1 MVGGTES
8 LSHAPLLLNEDAVD
22 WFADVNTSKS
32 LLGRIEA
39 VSKFR
44 FNMLEPVIGVE
55 KGLTDTVVDLG
66 MGQTA
71 EILRYEW
78 DISRK
83 DADAYAVES
92 HKRLARAHEN
102 GWLEQEIDA
111 VFGPE
116 GQLYKKDDGVRPD
129 SSVEKLG
136 TLKPVF
142 EKPYGHVTA
151 GNSSQVSDGACWMCV
166 ASERFVEDHGLEP
179 LGEIK
184 DSEWAALSPARMGLG
199 PVHSV
204 TPILKRNELGVSDI
218 DLWELNEAF
227 AHQVLA
233 CLKAWE
239 SDKFCREELGLDGAL
254 GTIDRDRLNVDGGAI
269 SLGHPVGTSGAR
281 IVLHALNAMRRLGQK
296 TGIAT
301 ECIGGGQGGGMLLS
315 ALSPGAPHKPE
326 ETQDAEAA

>member
-1 MVGGTES
+1 M
-8 LSHAPLLLNEDAVD
+8 
-22 WFADVNTSKS
+22 NTSKS
-32 LLGRIEA
+32 LLGRLEA
-39 VSKFR
+39 MSKFR
-44 FNMLEPVIGVE
+44 FSMLEPVIGVE

-78 DISRK
+78 GISREE
-83 DADAYAVES
+83 ADAYAVES
-92 HKRLARAHEN
+92 HHRLAKAQEE
-102 GWLEQEIDA
+102 GWLDSEVDP
-111 VFGPE
+111 VFSEDGE
-116 GQLYKKDDGVRPD
+116 VFEKDDGVRPN
-129 SSVEKLG
+129 STVEKLS

-142 EKPYGHVTA
+142 ERPYGHVTA
-151 GNSSQVSDGACWMCV
+151 GNSSQVTDGACWMIV
-166 ASERFVEDHGLEP
+166 ASERFVEKHGLKP

-204 TPILKRNELGVSDI
+204 TPILKRNALGVSDI

-233 CLKAWE
+233 CLRAWE
-239 SDKFCREELGLDGAL
+239 DDTFCKQELGLDSAL
-254 GTIDRDRLNVDGGAI
+254 GAIDREKLNVDGGAI

-281 IVLHALNAMRRLGQK
+281 IVLHALNAMQRLGTE

-301 ECIGGGQGGGMLLS
+301 ECIGGGQGGGMLLEAVTGGVTQKS
-315 ALSPGAPHKPE
+315 ATAQTE
-326 ETQDAEAA
+326 QTETA